1 MRLVVIAGLIFL
13 TVACGAYSFPGGG
26 TTATGTVSGT
36 VRVVPCAPVEQQG
49 DACQGNVG
57 TGQTIVFTNGDQTK
71 TATVDSTGHYSIN
84 LAAGH
89 WKVSFKG
96 IARIVTGPAE
106 IDVAA
111 GGSIQADYVVDS
123 GIRVPVPQA

>member
-1 MRLVVIAGLIFL
+1 MVVSGLLCL
-13 TVACGAYSFPGGG
+13 TVACGAYQFPSGG
-26 TTATGTVSGT
+26 TSATGTVSGM

-49 DACQGNVG
+49 AVCPGNIG
-57 TGQTIVFTNGDQTK
+57 IGLTIVFTNGDQTK
-71 TATVDSTGHYSIN
+71 TATVDSTGHYSIA

-111 GGSIQADYVVDS
+111 GGSVQADYVVDS